1 MDMIVAMMEQSSAE
15 QGIDLNDLLIFA
27 RVAEL
32 GSFSRAAERLGLPK
46 STVSRR
52 LAALEQRMGERL
64 LLRTTRRQ
72 TLTEFGLQLLEH
84 ARQVVAELDAVGLLR
99 EQRQAAPSGR
109 LRVSMPGDFA
119 NMVLVDSL
127 AAFMALH
134 PAISLE
140 LDLSP
145 RRVDLLGEGFDVAIR
160 MGDLADDALLVASK
174 LAVFTHGL
182 YASPGY
188 LAEHGDPQTP
198 DDLAGH
204 AAVRLMRGNGE
215 AAGWTLLQ
223 GEQRWTGVP
232 AGRVSANA
240 PEMLIR
246 LASAGA
252 GIAAV
257 PDHYAV
263 ADVRAGACCPAGT
276 CPPAPP
282 GRCTRGASS
291 CRPRHARS
299 STCCRWRCGAAA
311 SRRWPDPAALR
322 WLGDGYPGCRH
333 RSGMVG
339 IYIGVAVCRPSR
351 QGRWAAHWHRPLPQ
365 APHDPQ
371 WPAPL
376 PALRTNRTRPCPT
389 TSPSSTPS
397 PPAWAWR

>member
-182 YASPGY
+182 YASPSY

-232 AGRVSANA
+232 AGRVSANS

-263 ADVRAGACCPAGT
+263 ADVRAGALRRVLPGWDLPTSTAW
-276 CPPAPP
+276 AVYP
-282 GRCTRGASS
+282 GRKLMPAKTRAFV
-291 CRPRHARS
+291 
-299 STCCRWRCGAAA
+299 
-311 SRRWPDPAALR
+311 DMLQVALR
-322 WLGDGYPGCRH
+322 GC
-333 RSGMVG
+333 SE
-339 IYIGVAVCRPSR
+339 P
-351 QGRWAAHWHRPLPQ
+351 PL
-365 APHDPQ
+365 A
-371 WPAPL
+371 
-376 PALRTNRTRPCPT
+376 
-389 TSPSSTPS
+389 
-397 PPAWAWR
+397 